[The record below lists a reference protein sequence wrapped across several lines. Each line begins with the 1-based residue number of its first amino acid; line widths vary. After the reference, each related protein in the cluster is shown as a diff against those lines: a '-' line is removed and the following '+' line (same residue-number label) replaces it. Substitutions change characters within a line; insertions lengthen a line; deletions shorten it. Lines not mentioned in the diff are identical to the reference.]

1 MNTKQK
7 RKKIGRM
14 IKYETPTEYDA
25 LIKKFLI
32 YSKSK
37 GLSENT
43 VVNKVIV
50 IKMYL
55 IFINKNNYSIN
66 KPYVYLFLNENK
78 PKYSNSYMTRI
89 KYNLREFFNWTYN
102 NNITTY
108 SGRELF
114 PLIKAPKSTS
124 IPSYYTKDELS
135 RLLSA
140 VNITSKSGKKH
151 YLVLSLI
158 IFLGLRIS
166 DVLNL
171 KFKHINYSKNE
182 IFFEQIKTKKELLL
196 PLTDEVKI
204 PLIDYIKNE
213 RGKYDSEYIIITTIK
228 PYRPYELG
236 GLSNIVTY
244 YLNKANIN
252 YDNKRHGFH
261 SLRHSFATNLLKE
274 NNDISTIS
282 SLLGHNYLTT
292 TNLYLNLD
300 EENMKKN
307 SLEVP
312 IC

>member
-1 MNTKQK
+1 M
-7 RKKIGRM
+7 
-14 IKYETPTEYDA
+14 
-25 LIKKFLI
+25 
-32 YSKSK
+32 
-37 GLSENT
+37 
-43 VVNKVIV
+43 
-50 IKMYL
+50 
-55 IFINKNNYSIN
+55 
-66 KPYVYLFLNENK
+66 
-78 PKYSNSYMTRI
+78 
-89 KYNLREFFNWTYN
+89 
-102 NNITTY
+102 
-108 SGRELF
+108 
-114 PLIKAPKSTS
+114 IKAPKSPT
-124 IPSYYTKDELS
+124 IPSYYTKEELS

-140 VNITSKSGKKH
+140 VDITSKSGKKH

-171 KFKHINYSKNE
+171 KFKHINCSNDE
-182 IFFEQIKTKKELLL
+182 IFLEQIKTKKELLL
-196 PLTDEVKI
+196 PLIDEVKI

-213 RGKYDSEYIIITTIK
+213 RGKCNSDYIIITTIK

-244 YLNKANIN
+244 YLNKANID

-274 NNDISTIS
+274 NNDISIIS
-282 SLLGHNYLTT
+282 NLLGHNYLTT

-300 EENMKKN
+300 EKNMKKI